1 MCQLLVASAAIENI
15 LLDMARI
22 EKERRE
28 MSTTLSD
35 SNSSHLKNSESE
47 KQKKTRVMETTTA
60 INTRM
65 SISFKD
71 VVGNY
76 EAKQALYENVVLPL
90 TISDDAK
97 VKIFSGTINEN
108 KSRK

>member
-1 MCQLLVASAAIENI
+1 
-15 LLDMARI
+15 MARI

-47 KQKKTRVMETTTA
+47 KQKKTTA

-97 VKIFSGTINEN
+97 VKIFSGTTNEN
-108 KSRK
+108 KSKK